1 MGEDFR
7 KLFIELCRS
16 TAVLAETV
24 MDYDK
29 KNNDEK
35 GYEVAES
42 MRNDYNQIED
52 MLKDN
57 KEIGYNEYV
66 KLLAASYM
74 SVNNL
79 QDQVATFNKAI
90 KGYKTVTIPRL
101 TRIMEEAKDNPE
113 KLQTLVEELF
123 KNSEA

>member
-1 MGEDFR
+1 
-7 KLFIELCRS
+7 
-16 TAVLAETV
+16 
-24 MDYDK
+24 
-29 KNNDEK
+29 
-35 GYEVAES
+35 

-52 MLKDN
+52 TLKDG

-90 KGYKTVTIPRL
+90 KGYKTITIPKL
-101 TRIMEEAKDNPE
+101 TRIMDEAKDNPE